1 MTGFSICELHSVLI
15 MPEYAS
21 TDFWTHVGFYICQ
34 DSEYGRVLNMQ
45 ELHRV
50 LNMSQYSWIC
60 MSRTCMPEYV
70 WIDDNRQGSEQVS
83 YNT

>member
-1 MTGFSICELHSVLI
+1 
-15 MPEYAS
+15 
-21 TDFWTHVGFYICQ
+21 
-34 DSEYGRVLNMQ
+34 MQ

-50 LNMSQYSWIC
+50 LNMPQYSWIF
-60 MSRTCMPEYV
+60 MSRTCTPEYV